1 MKHLIILM
9 VYSSG
14 KKFPCSGNIGKKR
27 EKFSTIS
34 FPHLN
39 VASIDA
45 DLDDLRDSFFR
56 VISGET
62 LNVQRAYFLRHCT
75 SVRAD
80 QLQQRRQCS
89 SNNNN
94 FKPLNK

>member
-14 KKFPCSGNIGKKR
+14 KIFLAEEISEKKR
-27 EKFSTIS
+27 EFPNKFLL
-34 FPHLN
+34 PHLN